1 MLYSVEWM
9 PAPFGSLYYGIQL
22 IICSGSLQQV
32 WKDLDCPAVKLRNH
46 GNRSQKCP
54 FGHSASRFTQSQF
67 IRVCILHF
75 ANELISHIQCQ
86 LLLSFK
92 QLTCVQRHPFQF
104 INCFSFCSS
113 VTLITIKG
121 SLFSHFWPC
130 RCCLLLSGRC
140 PEETEIWRLLRSRSS
155 RAFFTSQILN
165 CQNGTVKLLQLACI
179 RNFM

>member
-1 MLYSVEWM
+1 M
-9 PAPFGSLYYGIQL
+9 PAPFRTLYYGIQL

-46 GNRSQKCP
+46 GNHSQKCP

-75 ANELISHIQCQ
+75 ANELISHIYCQ

-92 QLTCVQRHPFQF
+92 QLTCVQRHSFQF

-113 VTLITIKG
+113 VTLTAIKG
-121 SLFSHFWPC
+121 SLFPHSWPC
-130 RCCLLLSGRC
+130 RCCLLPSGRS
-140 PEETEIWRLLRSRSS
+140 PEETEVWKLLPGSFLKLLPSC
-155 RAFFTSQILN
+155 FNSQILN
-165 CQNGTVKLLQLACI
+165 YQNGTVKFLQLTCI
-179 RNFM
+179 KNVT